1 MFIEA
6 NRERLINQNK
16 LNEMYKAQN
25 IVMKRD
31 QRNELAQM
39 QVYQLEEYKKQ
50 KFMLNNQRWYE
61 KMVQVHNVKD
71 LAEFKRGLM
80 MADISLQEDR
90 FKLWK

>member
-1 MFIEA
+1 MEA
-6 NRERLINQNK
+6 NRERLISQNK
-16 LNEMYKAQN
+16 LNEAYRAQH
-25 IVMKRD
+25 IAIKRD
-31 QRNELAQM
+31 QKNELAQIQA
-39 QVYQLEEYKKQ
+39 QVFEEQ
-50 KFMLNNQRWYE
+50 KRQRYMLNNQRWQE

>member
-25 IVMKRD
+25 IAMKRD